1 MAATDKT
8 YRPQKTLDIVFAVS
22 CVFML
27 VSIFWM
33 FEQDYNREF
42 KKIQREF
49 RDVDE
54 AMTLRTMLEKLPDV
68 NLVKETAKRVDDARK
83 TVDDIKSKNSR
94 DLRVLLTA
102 KAKQEARYQEIKAS
116 YDSIRS
122 LFEQAVDKRD
132 EAADPAALRA
142 ATGDVEKRKKEVE
155 TLESQLIAAQKAL
168 DATNEELKVKQAP
181 QREAEAKL
189 KEAEAELKRVSGEF
203 DRFAKAT
210 ALKRWKISDTIRN
223 LPVIDG
229 FAAPTRIQQYTLTE
243 YPIDYSF
250 KYVTRYD
257 RCGTCHLGITLP
269 AMDRPILEHLV
280 ADRTS
285 DDLQQKLNETLA
297 LYQERAK
304 NDRALGLSPKD
315 TLGFD
320 PGDLPTKVQEVKLS
334 ASQISEYCAHPR
346 LDLFVGENSP
356 HPAEKFGC
364 TSCHSGQGS
373 ATDFVH
379 AAHSPNTADQR
390 RYWIENKDWDG
401 SENWDFPMLPNRFI
415 EATCLKCHHQVTDLV
430 RFGNRVEAPKLMR
443 GFNLLR
449 ENGCFGC
456 HEIAGLKD
464 GREIGPDLRL
474 EMSPPLEAYSP
485 AERARLLADTEN
497 PPGTMRKVGPSLYRL
512 SEKTDEH
519 WVRRWI
525 ESPRGFRPTTKMPH
539 FYGLSNNS
547 PEVLPTDQKEF
558 PDAEIYSIAA
568 YLFQESNAYLDNSDR
583 FRKALKV
590 QIQNLEEMRKSG
602 LISDNQSK
610 QLEELTHRLGKEAE
624 PLTKIRSVESGKA
637 EDLPPAPKDQKAKD
651 DQLAH
656 GRKLFTE
663 RGCLACHVNQNAPV
677 HGEATFGPDLS
688 RIAAKIVPQRG
699 TNPDKARLFLTQWV
713 YDPNWHS
720 PRTFMPVS
728 QLTVQEAND
737 VAAWLLAQ
745 PAEGWDAAKDLPVPS
760 SQTLAELAKVYLLK
774 APGMTRAEIEEILA
788 PGENNVRRGITD
800 LAGLADDADERE
812 LAAPL
817 DDQKLKW
824 YIGRK
829 AISRLGCFGCH
840 DIPGFAA
847 SKPVGT
853 QLNDWGRKDPQRLA
867 FEDVV
872 AFVKEHTH
880 PVESLIQA
888 NGHGAAD
895 QNGKPPYDEY
905 FLVQLEHHQRDGFLN
920 QKLMEPRSYDFNRER
935 TWDDRLR
942 MPQFKF
948 ARSHRKPLE
957 GETPE
962 QQEVRE
968 ESEAREAVM
977 TFVLGLVAEPVPA
990 KFLYDP
996 APDKL
1001 AEIKGRLI
1009 LAKYNCIGCH
1019 QVRSGVYE
1027 LAKNPALTEKL
1038 EDKFKQTIE
1047 SQSFKGDFH
1056 TREFLESNAWT
1067 GLASPLPDRLLLY
1080 GIPAP
1085 LPPDPEPDQMF
1096 VRLTQALQFKDS
1108 AKQPRDIPAG
1118 EVLDISL
1125 KDTFAHT
1132 KPSEPFGGEFPNL
1145 IVRSKYLSQVD
1156 PQKFQTSA
1164 NGESPDARAALPPP
1178 LLREGEKTQPAW
1190 LYQFLRHPFAIRPL
1204 TVLRMPRFNMS
1215 DEEAM
1220 NLVNYF
1226 SAVDQMTNPGIG
1238 LSYPYPPPVAQKQES
1253 FWQDRTRAYVAL
1265 LKEKNL
1271 LEQRQKVLQPIWD
1284 SLIAQDKKLTQKDL
1298 VAAFENSEA
1307 YGFDAYRLLASNDR
1321 CLNCHAVGPLPPKQ
1335 PIGPPLDLSADRL
1348 RSEWLLRWIAS
1359 PQRLLIY
1366 PDGQHPMPQNFKSDA
1381 PPWPEFAGS
1390 MLDQVTAVR
1399 DALIDYPRLSTV
1411 PINRAFRPAEGGK

>member
-8 YRPQKTLDIVFAVS
+8 YRPQKALDIVFAVS
-22 CVFML
+22 CVLML

-54 AMTLRTMLEKLPDV
+54 ALTLRTMLEKLPDV
-68 NLVKETAKRVDDARK
+68 EEVKKAAQQVDLARK
-83 TVDDIKSKNSR
+83 TAEDIKAKNSR
-94 DLRVLLTA
+94 ELRTLLTA
-102 KAKQEARYQEIKAS
+102 KAKQEAAYQAIKAD
-116 YDSIRS
+116 YDSKRS
-122 LFEQAVDKRD
+122 LFDQAIDRRD
-132 EAADPAALRA
+132 EANDSAALRA
-142 ATGDVEKRKKEVE
+142 ATAEVEQRKKEVDD
-155 TLESQLIAAQKAL
+155 LESKLIAAQKAL
-168 DATNEELKVKQAP
+168 DATNEQLKAKQGP

-189 KEAEAELKRVSGEF
+189 KEAEANLKRVSGEF

-210 ALKRWKISDTIRN
+210 ALKRWKISDSIRN

-250 KYVTRYD
+250 KYVTRFD
-257 RCGTCHLGITLP
+257 RCTTCHLGITLP
-269 AMDRPILEHLV
+269 SMDRPILEHLT
-280 ADRTS
+280 AGKTS
-285 DDLQQKLNETLA
+285 EDLQQKLNETLA

-315 TLGFD
+315 TLGFE
-320 PGDLPTKVQEVKLS
+320 PGDLPDKVRDIKLS
-334 ASQISEYCAHPR
+334 PSQISEYCAHPR
-346 LDLFVGENSP
+346 LDLFVSENSP

-373 ATDFVH
+373 STDFVH
-379 AAHSPNTADQR
+379 AAHSPNSAAQR
-390 RYWIENKDWDG
+390 KEWIDKEDWDG
-401 SENWDFPMLPNRFI
+401 SHDWDFPMLPRRFL

-430 RFGNRVEAPKLMR
+430 RYGNKLEAPKLAR

-474 EMSPPLEAYSP
+474 EMSPPLEAYTP
-485 AERARLLADTEN
+485 GERAKLLADTDN
-497 PPGTMRKVGPSLYRL
+497 PPGMMRKVGPSLYRL

-539 FYGLSNNS
+539 FYGLANNS
-547 PEVLPTDQKEF
+547 PDVLPADQKEF
-558 PDAEIYSIAA
+558 PSAEIYAISS

-583 FRKALKV
+583 YRKALRV
-590 QIQNLEEMRKSG
+590 QIQNLDEVRKSG

-610 QLEELTHRLGKEAE
+610 LLDELTHRLGQDAE
-624 PLTKIRSVESGKA
+624 PLTKIRNMESGKA
-637 EDLPPAPKDQKAKD
+637 EDLPTAPKDQKAKD

-663 RGCLACHVNQNAPV
+663 RGCLACHANQNAPV
-677 HGEATFGPDLS
+677 QGEATFGPDLS
-688 RIAAKIVPQRG
+688 RIAAKIAPQRG
-699 TNPDKARLFLTQWV
+699 ANPDKARLWLTQWV

-720 PRTFMPVS
+720 SRTRMPVTH
-728 QLTVQEAND
+728 LTVQEAND

-745 PAEGWDAAKDLPVPS
+745 PAEGWDAEKDLPVPS
-760 SQTLAELAKVYLLK
+760 SQTLADLAKVYLLK

-788 PGENNVRRGITD
+788 PGANNTRRGITD
-800 LAGLADDADERE
+800 PVGLTDDADERE

-840 DIPGFAA
+840 EIPGFAA
-847 SKPVGT
+847 AKPVGT
-853 QLNDWGRKDPQRLA
+853 QLNDWGKKDPERLA

-872 AFVKEHTH
+872 AYVKERAH
-880 PVESLIQA
+880 PVASMVQA
-888 NGHGAAD
+888 DGHGASGE
-895 QNGKPPYDEY
+895 NGKQPYDEY

-948 ARSHRKPLE
+948 ARSHSKPLE

-990 KFLYDP
+990 KYLYDP

-1001 AEIKGRLI
+1001 AEVKGRQI
-1009 LAKYNCIGCH
+1009 LEKYNCIGCH
-1019 QVRSGVYE
+1019 QVRPGVYE
-1027 LAKNPALTEKL
+1027 LARKPALTDKL
-1038 EDKFKQTIE
+1038 EDKYKQTID
-1047 SQSFKGDFH
+1047 SQSFKADYHG
-1056 TREFLESNAWT
+1056 REFLEHNAWT
-1067 GLASPLPDRLLLY
+1067 GLGSPLPDRLMLY

-1085 LPPDPEPDQMF
+1085 LPPDPEPGQLF

-1108 AKQPRDIPAG
+1108 AKQSRDIPAG
-1118 EVLDISL
+1118 EVLDITL
-1125 KDTFAHT
+1125 KDTIAHA
-1132 KPSEPFGGEFPNL
+1132 EPFGGDFPNL
-1145 IVRSKYLSQVD
+1145 IVRSRYLSQVD
-1156 PQKFQTSA
+1156 AQKYQTAA

-1178 LLREGEKTQPAW
+1178 LLREGERTEPGW
-1190 LYQFLRHPFAIRPL
+1190 LFQFLRHPFEIRPA

-1253 FWQDRTRAYVAL
+1253 FWQDRTRTYVAL
-1265 LKEKNL
+1265 LKEKKL
-1271 LEQRQKVLQPIWD
+1271 LESREAELKPIWE
-1284 SLIAQDKKLTQKDL
+1284 SLISGDKKLRQKDL
-1298 VAAFENSEA
+1298 VGA
-1307 YGFDAYRLLASNDR
+1307 YEDSGAYAFDAYRLLASNDR

-1335 PIGPPLDLSADRL
+1335 PIGPPLDLSAQRL
-1348 RSEWLLRWIAS
+1348 RPEWLLRWIAS

-1390 MLDQVTAVR
+1390 MLDQATAVR
-1399 DALIDYPRLSTV
+1399 DALVDYPRVSAI
-1411 PINRAFRPAEGGK
+1411 PINRAYKPATGGK